1 MSNSSDRPVTT
12 DRDILEARARRLA
25 RRVAGDDAAIFGVEM
40 LGFTVGRERYAIESR
55 FVFAVVQLVDLV
67 PLPGAKP
74 PVVGLT
80 RWRGD
85 VLTALDLRRVV
96 GGIPSA
102 LDDLGRVIVIG
113 QSGPEFGV
121 LADIIDGLT
130 SIDPSALHPLPSSRQ
145 LEIPGLLTGVTADAV
160 HLLDA
165 AILIAHQDSDSDHMP
180 SSVLPSTTV
189 SP

>member
-1 MSNSSDRPVTT
+1 MSNEPKRHVMT
-12 DRDILEARARRLA
+12 DVEILEARARRLS
-25 RRVAGDDAAIFGVEM
+25 RRVAGEDSGEFGVEM

-55 FVFAVVQLVDLV
+55 FVFAVVQLADLV
-67 PLPGAKP
+67 PLPGALP

-96 GGIPSA
+96 GGLPSA

-113 QSGPEFGV
+113 HSAPEFGV
-121 LADIIDGLT
+121 LADIIDGLM

-145 LEIPGLLTGVTADAV
+145 LEIPGLLTGVTSDAV
-160 HLLDA
+160 HVLDA
-165 AILIAHQDSDSDHMP
+165 AVLIAHQDSDSDHAP
-180 SSVLPSTTV
+180 STVPPSTTV

>member
-1 MSNSSDRPVTT
+1 MSESPDRPVMT

-25 RRVAGDDAAIFGVEM
+25 RRVAGDDGATFGVEV

-67 PLPGAKP
+67 PLPGAKA

-96 GGIPSA
+96 GGAPGA
-102 LDDLGRVIVIG
+102 LDDLGRVIVMG
-113 QSGPEFGV
+113 QTSPEFGV
-121 LADIIDGLT
+121 LADILDGLLLV
-130 SIDPSALHPLPSSRQ
+130 DPSALHALRSDRNV
-145 LEIPGLLTGVTADAV
+145 EIPGLIRGVTSEAV
-160 HLLDA
+160 HVLDA
-165 AILIAHQDSDSDHMP
+165 AVLIAHQMSGVQQP
-180 SSVLPSTTV
+180 APVVPPSTSA